1 MVLCVGLE
9 VVHIDSRQPRDEQL
23 QLLLVEDGD
32 KPLGDDV
39 IEAFQEAVQLLTDG
53 PGHLHLAY
61 QVDVLQLVLRCDG
74 DVATVGFQVSHFGH
88 PKLLNLRKQK
98 DKQVRDRS

>member
-1 MVLCVGLE
+1 MVLRVGLE
-9 VVHIDSRQPRDEQL
+9 VVHIDGRQPRDEQL
-23 QLLLVEDGD
+23 KLLLVEDGD
-32 KPLGDDV
+32 EPLGDDV

-74 DVATVGFQVSHFGH
+74 DVATVGFQVPHFSHA
-88 PKLLNLRKQK
+88 KLLNLPNKKTNKLQ
-98 DKQVRDRS
+98 DRS